1 MLPATITCFFAACLL
16 SMLLTVLV
24 RGIALR
30 VGLTDQPDGR
40 RKLHRQ
46 PIPLGG
52 GVAVFLAT
60 AGVLGAI
67 LLLPNPWNLVL
78 REDWRNVLGFFLSC
92 VSVLLLGLIDD
103 RVGLRGR
110 HKLLGQVVAASVL
123 IASGIMIRRLGLFG
137 WTIDLGYLAY
147 PVTLFWLVGAINSIN
162 LLDGIDGL
170 ATTLG
175 ILLTLTLAALAF
187 MTGHASVAIVALV
200 FAGSLVGF
208 LRFNFPPASIFL
220 GDAGSMLIGL
230 MVGALAIHASLKGPG
245 TVLLA
250 APLATL
256 TLPIFDSVAAIIR
269 RKLTGRSVYCTDRC
283 HFHHRLLD
291 ALGTNRRV
299 LAVASL
305 ACGLT
310 STGALVSVATK
321 SDLVAMLVAVGVVA
335 IFAATGLFGRGEM
348 LLLASR
354 LHLAA
359 STLSYRLV
367 PRRQKAIQT
376 AIRVQGH
383 QQWDVLWENLTQEAT
398 RLGLG
403 RLHLDIN
410 LPRIHESYTA
420 TWDRPC
426 RGDHEERWAI
436 DFPLVISGSHAGRLT
451 IGGHTNGATARQ
463 QIEQILELFD
473 PLETRLQALA
483 TAEPPK
489 PPHLVAVGA
498 ANGNGKP
505 KTLHA
510 APLAYKHP
518 K

>member
-175 ILLTLTLAALAF
+175 ILLTLTLAVLAF

-200 FAGSLVGF
+200 FAGSLRDSCGSTS
-208 LRFNFPPASIFL
+208 ASQHLF
-220 GDAGSMLIGL
+220 GRRRGMLIGL

-250 APLATL
+250 ARLGHPH
-256 TLPIFDSVAAIIR
+256 VADLRLGR
-269 RKLTGRSVYCTDRC
+269 R
-283 HFHHRLLD
+283 HHPPQAHRTQRLLHRS
-291 ALGTNRRV
+291 LPFPPPPPRRSGYQPQV

-305 ACGLT
+305 ALRAGLHC
-310 STGALVSVATK
+310 ALVSVATK

-359 STLSYRLV
+359 STLSHRLV
-367 PRRQKAIQT
+367 LAVRKRSKRPSAARPSTVGRALGKPDPR
-376 AIRVQGH
+376 GH
-383 QQWDVLWENLTQEAT
+383 P
-398 RLGLG
+398 LGLG
-403 RLHLDIN
+403 
-410 LPRIHESYTA
+410 PSA
-420 TWDRPC
+420 
-426 RGDHEERWAI
+426 
-436 DFPLVISGSHAGRLT
+436 S
-451 IGGHTNGATARQ
+451 
-463 QIEQILELFD
+463 
-473 PLETRLQALA
+473 
-483 TAEPPK
+483 
-489 PPHLVAVGA
+489 
-498 ANGNGKP
+498 
-505 KTLHA
+505 
-510 APLAYKHP
+510 
-518 K
+518 